1 MLPCTRRLQSAPNP
15 TSPRTELEKYSEDA
29 AGPPLMFS
37 VQGTHG
43 RKYSRWVFPDPSKH
57 IQSHMLGQ
65 PAFNKV
71 CHRFALVR
79 EDLQKALVHQVQE
92 VIPGLLQ
99 MDYEPYSSGL
109 SYHLRPKRVW
119 GDMSRFIELA
129 DRLSMGGSG

>member
-1 MLPCTRRLQSAPNP
+1 MLPCTRRLQSEPDP
-15 TSPRTELEKYSEDA
+15 TFPRTELEKYSMDA

-57 IQSHMLGQ
+57 IQSHALRQ

-71 CHRFALVR
+71 CHQFALIR

-92 VIPGLLQ
+92 IIPELLQ
-99 MDYEPYSSGL
+99 MDYESDLSGL
-109 SYHLRPKRVW
+109 NYDLLPKRVW
-119 GDMSRFIELA
+119 GDMSRFIKIA
-129 DRLSMGGSG
+129 DRLSMGGGS